1 MSDIIK
7 NFINNYQKELMQIS
21 HTERVNNGLGIMLMN
36 IVDKEMKCS
45 YIKIDDP
52 SIPEDIKNKV
62 LEMNKLKNSDIYF
75 YFNDKENPSL
85 ITLDL
90 DKRNTL

>member
-45 YIKIDDP
+45 YFKIDDP
-52 SIPEDIKNKV
+52 IIPENIRKTV
-62 LEMNKLKNSDIYF
+62 TEMNNKKNVSCFFLWYC
-75 YFNDKENPSL
+75 SG
-85 ITLDL
+85 
-90 DKRNTL
+90 